1 MAGETAEAT
10 GDTTAGETPTP
21 SNGVKWPTAEDLAS
35 WNETPSEA
43 EGSDTPAGDPA
54 VEEETVE
61 AQGDEPEVEETPA
74 EATQKRAPVP
84 YARLEQTVRQKQ
96 EALQQLAQANAKNEL
111 LQMQLQQILDY
122 VKQSQVRGQPQ
133 VEAEVEEFV
142 DPDRAEIEALK
153 KQLAEVTSWKQEQAV
168 AATAQQF
175 ENEYNQSVALYPLA
189 AKATPLVFALLENN
203 KQLSVSDAVKEV
215 HNHLAGVL
223 PKTQAPPQAKPVQR
237 NPAAKPPPPKG
248 PTSNASALSAQP
260 RYKTLE
266 EAQKAFLSQQ

>member
-1 MAGETAEAT
+1 VAGETAEAT
-10 GDTTAGETPTP
+10 GDTTTGETPTP
-21 SNGVKWPTAEDLAS
+21 SNGVKWPTAADLAS

-43 EGSDTPAGDPA
+43 DDSDTPAEEPVVEEAAPETA
-54 VEEETVE
+54 VEE
-61 AQGDEPEVEETPA
+61 APVEETQ
-74 EATQKRAPVP
+74 TRAPVP

-96 EALQQLAQANAKNEL
+96 EALQQLATANAKNEM

-122 VKQSQVRGQPQ
+122 VKQSQGRGQPQ

-175 ENEYNQSVALYPLA
+175 ENEYNQAVAIYPLA

-223 PKTQAPPQAKPVQR
+223 PKTQAPPQAKPVVK

-266 EAQKAFLSQQ
+266 EASKAFLAQQ